1 MSDIKMSDV
10 FSGELKLRAIDS
22 DDFSGA
28 SHNESF
34 FVIEDDSDW
43 CCSGENHI
51 NQAIHAISSHDKLTE
66 QNKMLREALSLV
78 VDKMPAYQ
86 GVMGGGYMM
95 IVLSD
100 DDCRII
106 KETLNTS
113 EL

>member
-1 MSDIKMSDV
+1 MKDVEMS
-10 FSGELKLRAIDS
+10 ELKLKTLDILCGELCAAMLNDEHGDGVDIA
-22 DDFSGA
+22 SGMYGEETTIWIKSVA
-28 SHNESF
+28 SK
-34 FVIEDDSDW
+34 
-43 CCSGENHI
+43 
-51 NQAIHAISSHDKLTE
+51 HDKLTE